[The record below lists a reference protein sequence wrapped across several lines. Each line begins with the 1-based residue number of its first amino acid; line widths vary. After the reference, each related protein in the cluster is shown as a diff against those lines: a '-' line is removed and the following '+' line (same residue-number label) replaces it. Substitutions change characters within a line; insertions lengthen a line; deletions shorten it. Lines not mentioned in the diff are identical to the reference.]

1 MVKWM
6 RNVMNKHKKPEHL
19 MIGSFGENKAK
30 CFLKTLGY
38 RFLIANYQTERGE
51 IDLVFRSKSEALLLF
66 VEVKTRSFIDMTLK
80 PSNLVSLRQRKRINS
95 AALDYLKELGNPKVR
110 IQFDI
115 IVVEYS
121 GRSQFSIHH
130 IPRAFGL
137 MGGRDYRT

>member
-66 VEVKTRSFIDMTLK
+66 RTIEQLEQRSRCCLT
-80 PSNLVSLRQRKRINS
+80 QKRS
-95 AALDYLKELGNPKVR
+95 
-110 IQFDI
+110 
-115 IVVEYS
+115 
-121 GRSQFSIHH
+121 H
-130 IPRAFGL
+130 
-137 MGGRDYRT
+137 